1 MVEQRSLILY
11 NCVAGRTMGGP
22 SLCDNIA
29 YAASFPCQPYNM
41 NNSLVKSIGV
51 VSSTTRFMDCF
62 PALGADKLTSVVVF
76 QEKKLLIQVQDLC
89 VSLLHTQAV
98 LSNSVE
104 EYAARCRST
113 HIQTR
118 HF

>member
-62 PALGADKLTSVVVF
+62 PALGAAKLTSVVVC
-76 QEKKLLIQVQDLC
+76 QEQNVVNQ
-89 VSLLHTQAV
+89 
-98 LSNSVE
+98 
-104 EYAARCRST
+104 
-113 HIQTR
+113 
-118 HF
+118 